1 MKTSVNSMA
10 NSVDF
15 FMGAL
20 GPKGFQ
26 GYFDWLDTQE
36 QVPLYLIKAGPG
48 CGKSTLMTR
57 LAQASP
63 LPVECIHC
71 SSDPDSL
78 DGVIFS
84 RPRAAIIDAT
94 APHVV
99 EPAYP
104 GAVQKVVDLH
114 HVLDN
119 DYLTAH
125 RGEIVALFRRCSAL
139 QEQAGRS
146 IRAAAALLED
156 SRRLTAPLVNEEKLL
171 GWARRLGSRRLP
183 RTGNTGSESIRLL
196 SAVTPKGRMVFMN
209 TVETLASETIVL
221 HDEQGAAAPLA
232 LALLRDMA
240 LERGYSIITCPCPLR
255 ESVIDHLF
263 LPELRLAFLTGNSWH
278 PMTLAN
284 RQNVHCTRFLEKGA
298 LRSLRARLR
307 FDRKAAAE
315 LLELAS
321 AAQRQAKA
329 SHDELESFYRTAA
342 DFSRL
347 DEIAEQLTKTL
358 FA

>member
-1 MKTSVNSMA
+1 MKKLSNH
-10 NSVDF
+10 VDF

-26 GYFDWLDTQE
+26 GYFDWLDTRE

-48 CGKSTLMTR
+48 CGKSTLMNR

-63 LPVECIHC
+63 LAVERIHC

-94 APHVV
+94 APHTV

-156 SRRLTAPLVNEEKLL
+156 SRRITAPLVNEEKLL
-171 GWARRLGSRRLP
+171 GWTRRLGARRLP
-183 RTGNTGSESIRLL
+183 RTDHPGSESIRLL
-196 SAVTPKGRMVFMN
+196 SAVTPKGRMVFLN
-209 TVETLASETIVL
+209 TVKALADEFIVL
-221 HDEQGAAAPLA
+221 HDEQGAAAPMA
-232 LALLRDMA
+232 LALLREMA

-255 ESVIDHLF
+255 EGVIDHLF
-263 LPELRLAFLTGNSWH
+263 IPELRLAFLTGNSWH
-278 PMTLAN
+278 PMNLDG

-298 LRSLRARLR
+298 LRGQRARLR
-307 FDRKAAAE
+307 FDRRAAVE

-321 AAQRQAKA
+321 EAQRQAKA
-329 SHDELESFYRTAA
+329 SHDELESYYRTAA
-342 DFSRL
+342 DFSQL
-347 DEIAEQLTKTL
+347 DEIAARLTETL

>member
-1 MKTSVNSMA
+1 MKTNANSMT

-63 LPVECIHC
+63 MPVERIHC

-94 APHVV
+94 APHTV

-114 HVLDN
+114 HALDN

-146 IRAAAALLED
+146 IRAASSLLDD
-156 SRRLTAPLVNEEKLL
+156 SRRLATPLVNEEKLL

-183 RTGNTGSESIRLL
+183 RTGHLGSESIRLL

-209 TVETLASETIVL
+209 TVETLADEYIVL

-232 LALLRDMA
+232 LALLRQMA

-255 ESVIDHLF
+255 EDAIDHLF
-263 LPELRLAFLTGNSWH
+263 IPELRLAFLTGNSWH
-278 PMTLAN
+278 PMVLAN
-284 RQNVHCTRFLEKGA
+284 RQNVHCTRFLEKGG

-307 FDRKAAAE
+307 FDRKSAAE
-315 LLELAS
+315 LLKMAS
-321 AAQRQAKA
+321 EAQRQAKA
-329 SHDELESFYRTAA
+329 SHDELECYYRTAA

-347 DEIAEQLTKTL
+347 DEIAAQLTDTL

>member
-1 MKTSVNSMA
+1 MKTNANSMT

-63 LPVECIHC
+63 MPVERIHC

-94 APHVV
+94 APHTV

-114 HVLDN
+114 HALDN

-146 IRAAAALLED
+146 IRAASSLLDD
-156 SRRLTAPLVNEEKLL
+156 SRRLAAPLVNEEKLL

-183 RTGNTGSESIRLL
+183 RTGHPASESIRLL

-209 TVETLASETIVL
+209 TVETLADEYIVL

-232 LALLRDMA
+232 LALLRQMA

-255 ESVIDHLF
+255 EDAIDHLF
-263 LPELRLAFLTGNSWH
+263 IPELRLAFLTGNSWH
-278 PMTLAN
+278 SMDLEN
-284 RQNVHCTRFLEKGA
+284 LQNVHCTRFLEKGGP
-298 LRSLRARLR
+298 RSLRARLR

-315 LLELAS
+315 LLKMAS
-321 AAQRQAKA
+321 EAQRQAKA
-329 SHDELESFYRTAA
+329 SHDELESYYRTAA
-342 DFSRL
+342 DFFRL
-347 DEIAEQLTKTL
+347 DEIAAQLTDTL

>member
-1 MKTSVNSMA
+1 MKRLSNH
-10 NSVDF
+10 VDF

-26 GYFDWLDTQE
+26 GYFNWLDTRE

-48 CGKSTLMTR
+48 CGKSTLMSR

-63 LPVECIHC
+63 LPVERIHC

-84 RPRAAIIDAT
+84 QPRAAIIDAT
-94 APHVV
+94 APHTV

-156 SRRLTAPLVNEEKLL
+156 SRRITAPLVNEEKLL
-171 GWARRLGSRRLP
+171 SWARRLGARRLP
-183 RTGNTGSESIRLL
+183 RTDHPGSESIRLL
-196 SAVTPKGRMVFMN
+196 SAVTPKGRMVFLN
-209 TVETLASETIVL
+209 TAKTLAGEFIVL
-221 HDEQGAAAPLA
+221 HDEQGAVAPLA
-232 LALLRDMA
+232 LALLREMA

-255 ESVIDHLF
+255 EGVIDHLF
-263 LPELRLAFLTGNSWH
+263 IPELRLAFLTGNSWH
-278 PMTLAN
+278 PMNLDG

-298 LRSLRARLR
+298 LRGQRARLR
-307 FDRKAAAE
+307 FDRRAAAE

-321 AAQRQAKA
+321 EAQRQAKA
-329 SHDELESFYRTAA
+329 SHDELESYYRTAA
-342 DFSRL
+342 DFSQL
-347 DEIAEQLTKTL
+347 DGIAARMTETL

>member
-1 MKTSVNSMA
+1 MKKLSNH
-10 NSVDF
+10 VDF

-26 GYFDWLDTQE
+26 GYFDWLDTRE

-48 CGKSTLMTR
+48 CGKSTLMNR

-63 LPVECIHC
+63 LPVERIHC

-94 APHVV
+94 APHTV

-156 SRRLTAPLVNEEKLL
+156 SRRITAPLVNEEKLL
-171 GWARRLGSRRLP
+171 GWARRLGARRLP
-183 RTGNTGSESIRLL
+183 RTDHPGSESIRLL
-196 SAVTPKGRMVFMN
+196 SAVTPKGRMVFLN
-209 TVETLASETIVL
+209 TVKALADEFIVL

-232 LALLRDMA
+232 LALLREMA

-263 LPELRLAFLTGNSWH
+263 IPELRLAFLTGNSWH
-278 PMTLAN
+278 PMNLDG

-298 LRSLRARLR
+298 LRGQRARLR
-307 FDRKAAAE
+307 FDRRAAAE

-321 AAQRQAKA
+321 EAQRQAKA
-329 SHDELESFYRTAA
+329 SHDELESYYRTAA
-342 DFSRL
+342 DFSQLDGIAARL
-347 DEIAEQLTKTL
+347 TETL

>member
-1 MKTSVNSMA
+1 MKKLSNH
-10 NSVDF
+10 VDF

-26 GYFDWLDTQE
+26 GYFDWLDTRE

-48 CGKSTLMTR
+48 CGKSTLMNR

-63 LPVECIHC
+63 LPVERIHC

-94 APHVV
+94 APHTV

-156 SRRLTAPLVNEEKLL
+156 SHRITAPLVNEEKLL
-171 GWARRLGSRRLP
+171 GWARRLGARRLP
-183 RTGNTGSESIRLL
+183 RTDHPGSESIRLL
-196 SAVTPKGRMVFMN
+196 SAVTPKGRMVFLN
-209 TVETLASETIVL
+209 TVKALAGEFIVL
-221 HDEQGAAAPLA
+221 HDEQGTAAPLA
-232 LALLRDMA
+232 LALLREMA
-240 LERGYSIITCPCPLR
+240 LERGYSIIICPCPLR
-255 ESVIDHLF
+255 EGVIDHLF
-263 LPELRLAFLTGNSWH
+263 IPELRLAFLTGNSWH
-278 PMTLAN
+278 PMNLDG

-298 LRSLRARLR
+298 LRGQRARLR
-307 FDRKAAAE
+307 FDRRAAAE

-321 AAQRQAKA
+321 EAQRQAKA
-329 SHDELESFYRTAA
+329 SHDELESYYRTAA
-342 DFSRL
+342 DFSQL
-347 DEIAEQLTKTL
+347 DEIAARLTETL

>member
-1 MKTSVNSMA
+1 MKKLSNTMA
-10 NSVDF
+10 NNADF

-48 CGKSTLMTR
+48 CGKSTLMNR

-63 LPVECIHC
+63 LPVERIHC

-84 RPRAAIIDAT
+84 KPRAAIIDAT

-104 GAVQKVVDLH
+104 GAVQQVVDLH
-114 HVLDN
+114 HVLDT

-156 SRRLTAPLVNEEKLL
+156 SRRLVAPLVNEEKLL

-183 RTGNTGSESIRLL
+183 RTGHSGSESIRLL
-196 SAVTPKGRMVFMN
+196 SAITPKGRMVFLN
-209 TVETLASETIVL
+209 TVETLASECIVL

-232 LALLRDMA
+232 LALLRQIA
-240 LERGYSIITCPCPLR
+240 LERGYAIITCPCPLR
-255 ESVIDHLF
+255 EDVIDHLF
-263 LPELRLAFLTGNSWH
+263 IPELRLAFLTGNSWH
-278 PMTLAN
+278 PMDLAN
-284 RQNVHCTRFLEKGA
+284 RQNVHCTRFLEKGG

-307 FDRKAAAE
+307 FDRKAASE

-321 AAQRQAKA
+321 EAQRQAKA
-329 SHDELESFYRTAA
+329 SHDELEGYYRTAA
-342 DFSRL
+342 DFSQL
-347 DEIAEQLTKTL
+347 DEIAAQLTKTL

>member
-1 MKTSVNSMA
+1 MKKLSNH
-10 NSVDF
+10 VDF

-26 GYFDWLDTQE
+26 GYFDWLDTRE

-48 CGKSTLMTR
+48 CGKSTLMNR

-63 LPVECIHC
+63 LPVERIHC

-94 APHVV
+94 APHTV

-156 SRRLTAPLVNEEKLL
+156 SRRITAPLVNEEKLL
-171 GWARRLGSRRLP
+171 GWTRRLGARRLP
-183 RTGNTGSESIRLL
+183 RTDHPGSESIRLL
-196 SAVTPKGRMVFMN
+196 SAVTPKGRMVFLN
-209 TVETLASETIVL
+209 TVKALAGEFIVL
-221 HDEQGAAAPLA
+221 HDEQGAAAPMA
-232 LALLRDMA
+232 LALMREMA

-255 ESVIDHLF
+255 EGVIDHLF
-263 LPELRLAFLTGNSWH
+263 IPELRLAFLTGNSWH
-278 PMTLAN
+278 PMNLDG

-298 LRSLRARLR
+298 LRGQRARLR
-307 FDRKAAAE
+307 FDRRAAVE

-321 AAQRQAKA
+321 EAQRQAKA
-329 SHDELESFYRTAA
+329 SHDELESYYRTAA
-342 DFSRL
+342 DFSQL
-347 DEIAEQLTKTL
+347 DEIAAQLTETL

>member
-1 MKTSVNSMA
+1 MKRLSNH
-10 NSVDF
+10 VDF

-26 GYFDWLDTQE
+26 GYFNWLDTRE

-48 CGKSTLMTR
+48 CGKSTLMSR

-63 LPVECIHC
+63 LPVERIHC

-84 RPRAAIIDAT
+84 QPRAAIIDAT
-94 APHVV
+94 APHTV

-114 HVLDN
+114 HVLNN

-156 SRRLTAPLVNEEKLL
+156 SRRITAPLVNEEKLL
-171 GWARRLGSRRLP
+171 GWARRLGTRKLP
-183 RTGNTGSESIRLL
+183 RTDHLGSESIRLL
-196 SAVTPKGRMVFMN
+196 SAVTPKGRMVFLN
-209 TVETLASETIVL
+209 TVKTLASEFIVL
-221 HDEQGAAAPLA
+221 HDEQGVAAPLA
-232 LALLRDMA
+232 LALLREMA
-240 LERGYSIITCPCPLR
+240 LERGYAIITCPCPLR
-255 ESVIDHLF
+255 EGVIDHLF
-263 LPELRLAFLTGNSWH
+263 IPELHLAFLTGNSWH
-278 PMTLAN
+278 PMNLDG

-298 LRSLRARLR
+298 LRGQRARLR
-307 FDRKAAAE
+307 FDRRAAAE

-321 AAQRQAKA
+321 EAQRQAKA
-329 SHDELESFYRTAA
+329 SHDELESYYRTAA
-342 DFSRL
+342 NFSQL
-347 DEIAEQLTKTL
+347 DEIAARLTETL

>member
-1 MKTSVNSMA
+1 MKTNANSMT

-48 CGKSTLMTR
+48 CGKSTLMNH
-57 LAQASP
+57 LALASP
-63 LPVECIHC
+63 LPVERIHC

-94 APHVV
+94 APHTV

-114 HVLDN
+114 HALDN

-146 IRAAAALLED
+146 IRAASSLLDD
-156 SRRLTAPLVNEEKLL
+156 SRRLAAPLVNEEKLL

-183 RTGNTGSESIRLL
+183 RTGHPASESIRLL

-209 TVETLASETIVL
+209 TVETLADEYIVL

-232 LALLRDMA
+232 LALLRQMA

-255 ESVIDHLF
+255 EDAIDHLF
-263 LPELRLAFLTGNSWH
+263 IPELRLAFLTGNSWH
-278 PMTLAN
+278 SMDIENL
-284 RQNVHCTRFLEKGA
+284 QNVHCTRFLEKGG
-298 LRSLRARLR
+298 LRSLRTRLR

-315 LLELAS
+315 LLKMAS
-321 AAQRQAKA
+321 EAQRQAKA
-329 SHDELESFYRTAA
+329 SHDELESYYRTAA

>member
-1 MKTSVNSMA
+1 MKTNANSMT

-48 CGKSTLMTR
+48 CGKSTLMNH
-57 LAQASP
+57 LALASP
-63 LPVECIHC
+63 LPVERIHC

-84 RPRAAIIDAT
+84 RPQAAIIDAT

-114 HVLDN
+114 HALDN

-146 IRAAAALLED
+146 IRAASSLLDD
-156 SRRLTAPLVNEEKLL
+156 SRRLAAPLVNEEKLL

-183 RTGNTGSESIRLL
+183 RTGHPASESIRLL

-209 TVETLASETIVL
+209 TVETLADEYIVL

-232 LALLRDMA
+232 LALLRQMA

-255 ESVIDHLF
+255 EDAIDHLF
-263 LPELRLAFLTGNSWH
+263 IPELRLAFLTGNSWH
-278 PMTLAN
+278 SMDLEN
-284 RQNVHCTRFLEKGA
+284 RQNVHCTRFLEKGGP
-298 LRSLRARLR
+298 RSLRARLR

-315 LLELAS
+315 LLKMAS
-321 AAQRQAKA
+321 EAQRQAKA
-329 SHDELESFYRTAA
+329 SHDELESYYRTAA

-347 DEIAEQLTKTL
+347 DEIAAQLTDTL

>member
-1 MKTSVNSMA
+1 MKTNSNSMT

-63 LPVECIHC
+63 MPVERIHC

-94 APHVV
+94 APHTV

-114 HVLDN
+114 HALDN

-125 RGEIVALFRRCSAL
+125 RGEIVAMFRRCSAL

-146 IRAAAALLED
+146 IRAASSLLDD
-156 SRRLTAPLVNEEKLL
+156 SRRLTVPLVNEEKLL

-183 RTGNTGSESIRLL
+183 RTGHLGSESIRLL

-209 TVETLASETIVL
+209 TVETLADENIVL
-221 HDEQGAAAPLA
+221 HDEQGAASPLA
-232 LALLRDMA
+232 LALLRQIA

-255 ESVIDHLF
+255 EDAIDHLF
-263 LPELRLAFLTGNSWH
+263 IPELRLAFLTGNSWH
-278 PMTLAN
+278 PMALEGC
-284 RQNVHCTRFLEKGA
+284 RNVHCTRFLEKGG
-298 LRSLRARLR
+298 LRSQRARLR
-307 FDRKAAAE
+307 FDRRAAAE

-321 AAQRQAKA
+321 EAQRQAKA

>member
-1 MKTSVNSMA
+1 MKTNANSMT

-63 LPVECIHC
+63 MPVERIHC

-94 APHVV
+94 APHTV

-114 HVLDN
+114 HALDN

-146 IRAAAALLED
+146 IRAASSLLDD
-156 SRRLTAPLVNEEKLL
+156 SRRLTVPLVDEEKLL

-183 RTGNTGSESIRLL
+183 RTGRPGSESIRLL

-209 TVETLASETIVL
+209 TVETLADEYIVL

-232 LALLRDMA
+232 LALLRQMA

-255 ESVIDHLF
+255 EDAIDHLF
-263 LPELRLAFLTGNSWH
+263 IPELRLAFLTGNSWH
-278 PMTLAN
+278 PMVLAN
-284 RQNVHCTRFLEKGA
+284 RQNVHCTRFLEKGG

-307 FDRKAAAE
+307 FDRKSAAE
-315 LLELAS
+315 LLKMAS
-321 AAQRQAKA
+321 EAQRQAKA
-329 SHDELESFYRTAA
+329 SHDELESYYHTAA

-347 DEIAEQLTKTL
+347 DEIAAQLTDTL

>member
-1 MKTSVNSMA
+1 MKKLSNH
-10 NSVDF
+10 VDF

-26 GYFDWLDTQE
+26 GYFDWLDTRE

-48 CGKSTLMTR
+48 CGKSTLMNR

-63 LPVECIHC
+63 LPVERIHC

-94 APHVV
+94 APHTV

-156 SRRLTAPLVNEEKLL
+156 SRRITAPLVNEEKLL
-171 GWARRLGSRRLP
+171 GWARRLGARRLP
-183 RTGNTGSESIRLL
+183 RTDHPGSESIRLL
-196 SAVTPKGRMVFMN
+196 SAVTPKGRMVFLN
-209 TVETLASETIVL
+209 TVKALADEFIVL
-221 HDEQGAAAPLA
+221 HDEQGAAAPMA
-232 LALLRDMA
+232 LALLREMA

-263 LPELRLAFLTGNSWH
+263 IPELRLAFLTGNSWH
-278 PMTLAN
+278 PMNLDG

-298 LRSLRARLR
+298 LRGQRARLR
-307 FDRKAAAE
+307 FDRRAAAE

-321 AAQRQAKA
+321 EAQRQAKA
-329 SHDELESFYRTAA
+329 SHDELESYYRTAA
-342 DFSRL
+342 DFSQLDGIAARL
-347 DEIAEQLTKTL
+347 TETL

>member
-1 MKTSVNSMA
+1 MKTLSN
-10 NSVDF
+10 NVDF

-20 GPKGFQ
+20 GPKGFK
-26 GYFDWLDTQE
+26 GYFDWLDTRE

-48 CGKSTLMTR
+48 CGKSTLMSR

-63 LPVECIHC
+63 LPVERIHC

-78 DGVIFS
+78 DGVIFAQ
-84 RPRAAIIDAT
+84 PRAAIIDAT

-104 GAVQKVVDLH
+104 GAVQQVVDLH
-114 HVLDN
+114 HTLDA

-125 RGEIVALFRRCSAL
+125 RGEIVALFHRCSAL
-139 QEQAGRS
+139 QDQAGRS

-156 SRRLTAPLVNEEKLL
+156 SRRIAAPLVNEEKLL
-171 GWARRLGSRRLP
+171 GWARRLGARKLP
-183 RTGNTGSESIRLL
+183 RTDHAGGESIRLL
-196 SAVTPKGRMVFMN
+196 SAVTPKGRMVFLN
-209 TVETLASETIVL
+209 TVETLASERIVL

-232 LALLRDMA
+232 MALLRQMA
-240 LERGYSIITCPCPLR
+240 LERGYTIITCPCPLR
-255 ESVIDHLF
+255 DGVIDHL
-263 LPELRLAFLTGNSWH
+263 LIPELGLAFLTGNSWH
-278 PMTLAN
+278 PMELEN

-298 LRSLRARLR
+298 LRSQRARLR
-307 FDRKAAAE
+307 FDRRAAAE

-329 SHDELESFYRTAA
+329 SHDELERYYRTAA

-347 DEIAEQLTKTL
+347 DEIAARLTKTL

>member
-1 MKTSVNSMA
+1 MKKLSNH
-10 NSVDF
+10 VDF

-26 GYFDWLDTQE
+26 GYFDWLDTRE

-48 CGKSTLMTR
+48 CGKSTLMNR

-63 LPVECIHC
+63 LPVERIHC

-94 APHVV
+94 APHTV

-156 SRRLTAPLVNEEKLL
+156 SRRITAPLVNEEKLL
-171 GWARRLGSRRLP
+171 GWARRLGARRLP
-183 RTGNTGSESIRLL
+183 RTDHPGSESIRLL
-196 SAVTPKGRMVFMN
+196 SAVTPKGRMVFLN
-209 TVETLASETIVL
+209 TVKALAGEFIVL
-221 HDEQGAAAPLA
+221 HDEQGTAAPLA
-232 LALLRDMA
+232 LALLREMA

-255 ESVIDHLF
+255 EGVIDHLF
-263 LPELRLAFLTGNSWH
+263 IPELRLAFLTGNSWH
-278 PMTLAN
+278 PMNLDG

-298 LRSLRARLR
+298 LRGQRARLR
-307 FDRKAAAE
+307 FDRRAAAE

-321 AAQRQAKA
+321 EAQRQAKA
-329 SHDELESFYRTAA
+329 SHDELESYYRTAA
-342 DFSRL
+342 DFSQL
-347 DEIAEQLTKTL
+347 DEIAARLTETL

>member
-1 MKTSVNSMA
+1 MKTLSN
-10 NSVDF
+10 NVDF

-20 GPKGFQ
+20 GPKGFK

-48 CGKSTLMTR
+48 CGKSTLMSR

-63 LPVECIHC
+63 LPVERIHC

-78 DGVIFS
+78 DGVIFAQ
-84 RPRAAIIDAT
+84 PRAAIIDAT

-104 GAVQKVVDLH
+104 GAVQQVVDLH
-114 HVLDN
+114 HTLDA

-125 RGEIVALFRRCSAL
+125 RGKIVALFQRCSAL

-156 SRRLTAPLVNEEKLL
+156 SRRIAAPLVNEEKLL
-171 GWARRLGSRRLP
+171 GWAKRLGARKLP
-183 RTGNTGSESIRLL
+183 HTDHAGSESIRLL
-196 SAVTPKGRMVFMN
+196 SAVTPKGRMVFLN
-209 TVETLASETIVL
+209 TVETLASERIVL

-232 LALLRDMA
+232 MALLRQMA
-240 LERGYSIITCPCPLR
+240 LERGYAVITCPCPLR
-255 ESVIDHLF
+255 DGVIDHL
-263 LPELRLAFLTGNSWH
+263 LIPELGLAFLTGNSWH
-278 PMTLAN
+278 PMELEN

-298 LRSLRARLR
+298 LRSQRARLR
-307 FDRKAAAE
+307 FDRRAAAE

-321 AAQRQAKA
+321 ASQRQAKA
-329 SHDELESFYRTAA
+329 SHDELESYYRTAA

-347 DEIAEQLTKTL
+347 DEIAARLTETF

>member
-1 MKTSVNSMA
+1 MKKLSNH
-10 NSVDF
+10 VDF

-26 GYFDWLDTQE
+26 GYFDWLDTRE

-48 CGKSTLMTR
+48 CGKSTLMNR

-63 LPVECIHC
+63 LPVERIHC

-94 APHVV
+94 APHTV

-156 SRRLTAPLVNEEKLL
+156 SRRITAPLVNEEKLL
-171 GWARRLGSRRLP
+171 GWTRRLGARRLP
-183 RTGNTGSESIRLL
+183 RTDHPGSESIRLL
-196 SAVTPKGRMVFMN
+196 SAVTPKGRMVFLN
-209 TVETLASETIVL
+209 TVKALADEFIVL
-221 HDEQGAAAPLA
+221 HDEQGAAAPMA
-232 LALLRDMA
+232 LALLREMA

-255 ESVIDHLF
+255 EGVIDHLF
-263 LPELRLAFLTGNSWH
+263 IPELRLAFLTGNSWH
-278 PMTLAN
+278 PMNLDG

-298 LRSLRARLR
+298 LRGQRARLR
-307 FDRKAAAE
+307 FDRRAAAE

-321 AAQRQAKA
+321 EAQRQAKA
-329 SHDELESFYRTAA
+329 SHDELESYYRTAA
-342 DFSRL
+342 DFSQL
-347 DEIAEQLTKTL
+347 DEIAARLTETL

>member
-1 MKTSVNSMA
+1 MKKLSNH
-10 NSVDF
+10 VDF

-26 GYFDWLDTQE
+26 GYFDWLDARE

-48 CGKSTLMTR
+48 CGKSTLMNR

-63 LPVECIHC
+63 LAVERIHC

-94 APHVV
+94 APHTV

-156 SRRLTAPLVNEEKLL
+156 SRRITAPLVNEEKLL
-171 GWARRLGSRRLP
+171 GWARRLGARRLP
-183 RTGNTGSESIRLL
+183 RTDHPGSESIRLL
-196 SAVTPKGRMVFMN
+196 SAVTPKGRMVFLN
-209 TVETLASETIVL
+209 TVKALAGEFIVL

-232 LALLRDMA
+232 LALLREMA

-255 ESVIDHLF
+255 EGVIDHLF
-263 LPELRLAFLTGNSWH
+263 IPELRLAFLTGNSWH
-278 PMTLAN
+278 PMNLDG
-284 RQNVHCTRFLEKGA
+284 RQNVHCTRFLEKGS
-298 LRSLRARLR
+298 LRSQRARLR
-307 FDRKAAAE
+307 FDRRAAAE

-321 AAQRQAKA
+321 EAQRQAKA
-329 SHDELESFYRTAA
+329 SHDELESYYRTAA
-342 DFSRL
+342 DFSQL
-347 DEIAEQLTKTL
+347 DEIAARLTETL

>member
-1 MKTSVNSMA
+1 MKTLSN
-10 NSVDF
+10 NVDF

-20 GPKGFQ
+20 GPKGFK

-48 CGKSTLMTR
+48 CGKSTLMAR

-63 LPVECIHC
+63 LPVERIHC

-104 GAVQKVVDLH
+104 GAVQQVVDLH
-114 HVLDN
+114 HTLDTG
-119 DYLTAH
+119 YLTAH
-125 RGEIVALFRRCSAL
+125 RGEIVALFHRCSAL
-139 QEQAGRS
+139 QDQAGRS
-146 IRAAAALLED
+146 IRAAASLLED
-156 SRRLTAPLVNEEKLL
+156 SRRIAAPLVNEEKLL
-171 GWARRLGSRRLP
+171 GWAKRLGTRKLP
-183 RTGNTGSESIRLL
+183 RTDHAGSESIRLL
-196 SAVTPKGRMVFMN
+196 SAVTPKGRMVFLN
-209 TVETLASETIVL
+209 TVETLASERIVL

-232 LALLRDMA
+232 MALLRQMA
-240 LERGYSIITCPCPLR
+240 LDRGYSIITCPCPLR
-255 ESVIDHLF
+255 DGVIDHL
-263 LPELRLAFLTGNSWH
+263 LIPELRLAFLTGNSWH
-278 PMTLAN
+278 PMELEN
-284 RQNVHCTRFLEKGA
+284 RQNVHCTRFFEKGA
-298 LRSLRARLR
+298 MRNQRARLR
-307 FDRKAAAE
+307 FDRRAAAE

-329 SHDELESFYRTAA
+329 SHDELEHYYRTAA
-342 DFSRL
+342 DFSQL
-347 DEIAEQLTKTL
+347 DEIAVRLTETL

>member
-1 MKTSVNSMA
+1 MKKLSNH
-10 NSVDF
+10 VDF

-26 GYFDWLDTQE
+26 GYFDWLDTRE

-48 CGKSTLMTR
+48 CGKSTLMNR

-63 LPVECIHC
+63 LPVERIHC

-94 APHVV
+94 APHTV

-156 SRRLTAPLVNEEKLL
+156 SRRITAPLVNEEKLL
-171 GWARRLGSRRLP
+171 GWARRLGARRLP
-183 RTGNTGSESIRLL
+183 RTDHPGSESIRLL
-196 SAVTPKGRMVFMN
+196 SAVTPKGRMVFLN
-209 TVETLASETIVL
+209 TVKALADEFIVL

-232 LALLRDMA
+232 LALLREMA

-263 LPELRLAFLTGNSWH
+263 IPELRLAFLTGNSWH
-278 PMTLAN
+278 PMNLDG

-298 LRSLRARLR
+298 LRGQRARLR
-307 FDRKAAAE
+307 FDRRAAAE

-321 AAQRQAKA
+321 EAQRQAKA
-329 SHDELESFYRTAA
+329 SHDELESYYRTAS
-342 DFSRL
+342 DFSQLDGIAARL
-347 DEIAEQLTKTL
+347 TETL

>member
-1 MKTSVNSMA
+1 MKKLSNH
-10 NSVDF
+10 VDF

-26 GYFDWLDTQE
+26 GYFDWLDTRE

-48 CGKSTLMTR
+48 CGKSTLMNR

-63 LPVECIHC
+63 LPVERIHC

-94 APHVV
+94 APHTV

-156 SRRLTAPLVNEEKLL
+156 SRRITAPLVNEEKLL
-171 GWARRLGSRRLP
+171 GWTRRLGARRLP
-183 RTGNTGSESIRLL
+183 RTDHPGSESIRLL
-196 SAVTPKGRMVFMN
+196 SAVTPKGRMVFLN
-209 TVETLASETIVL
+209 TVKALADEFIVL
-221 HDEQGAAAPLA
+221 HDEQGAAAPMA
-232 LALLRDMA
+232 LALLREMA

-255 ESVIDHLF
+255 EGVIDHLF
-263 LPELRLAFLTGNSWH
+263 IPELRLAFLTGNSWH
-278 PMTLAN
+278 PMNLDG
-284 RQNVHCTRFLEKGA
+284 RQNVHCTRFLEKGS
-298 LRSLRARLR
+298 LRSQRARLR
-307 FDRKAAAE
+307 FDRRAAAE

-321 AAQRQAKA
+321 EAQRQAKA
-329 SHDELESFYRTAA
+329 SHDELESYYRTAA
-342 DFSRL
+342 DFSQL
-347 DEIAEQLTKTL
+347 DEIAARLTETL